1 MAVLYLL
8 QTGLSGAL
16 ETLCGQ
22 AYGARLYRMLG
33 LYLQSSLIMSAAVSV
48 LVSALWC
55 FTEPVLVFLRQD
67 PEVSRLAAVFLRY
80 SIPAQFAYGLIQCT
94 LRFLQTQSV
103 VMPLV
108 AFSLLPLAVHV
119 GITHALV
126 SCLGLGFTG
135 AAMSTSVSLWLSF
148 LMLAAYVMLSDMFK
162 DTWGGFTAEAFRH
175 VLSGMKLAIPSAVMV
190 WLVAVL
196 NYLSAS

>member
-1 MAVLYLL
+1 MANGIMD
-8 QTGLSGAL
+8 QTGLSGSL

-22 AYGARLYRMLG
+22 GYGAKSYRMMG
-33 LYLQSSLIMSAAVSV
+33 VYLQASMVTSALFSV
-48 LVSALWC
+48 LVSLLWLYS
-55 FTEPVLVFLRQD
+55 EPLLVFLRQD

-148 LMLAAYVMLSDMFK
+148 LMLAAYVMLSDMFR
-162 DTWGGFTAEAFRH
+162 DTWGGFTAEAR
-175 VLSGMKLAIPSAVMV
+175 SGMSCPA
-190 WLVAVL
+190 
-196 NYLSAS
+196 

>member
-1 MAVLYLL
+1 VL
-8 QTGLSGAL
+8 
-16 ETLCGQ
+16 
-22 AYGARLYRMLG
+22 
-33 LYLQSSLIMSAAVSV
+33 
-48 LVSALWC
+48 
-55 FTEPVLVFLRQD
+55 LRQD

-126 SCLGLGFTG
+126 SCLGLGFAG

-148 LMLAAYVMLSDMFK
+148 LMLAAYVMLSDMFR
-162 DTWGGFTAEAFRH
+162 DTWGGFTAEAR
-175 VLSGMKLAIPSAVMV
+175 SGMSCPA
-190 WLVAVL
+190 
-196 NYLSAS
+196 

>member
-67 PEVSRLAAVFLRY
+67 PEVSSAAASFVRFQIPGLFAFSFLQCLLRY
-80 SIPAQFAYGLIQCT
+80 
-94 LRFLQTQSV
+94 LQAQSV
-103 VMPLV
+103 VAPLV
-108 AFSLLPLAVHV
+108 ACSVAPFALHVALAY
-119 GITHALV
+119 L
-126 SCLGLGFTG
+126 
-135 AAMSTSVSLWLSF
+135 
-148 LMLAAYVMLSDMFK
+148 
-162 DTWGGFTAEAFRH
+162 
-175 VLSGMKLAIPSAVMV
+175 
-190 WLVAVL
+190 LVAVL
-196 NYLSAS
+196 GLGIAGVLLAARKLKRPARPDHGAFIARLELLPPPQPPPPQAPHPLTGLCFAIADA